1 MKKEYDFSKSVKG
14 KFFTSIDEI
23 EIPVY
28 LDKSIKDFYYET
40 ASNKKIDLNKLINI
54 ILKKE
59 MEIQKEILERIT
71 REALSLGLRNIH
83 PIWGDIDLVGGVKL
97 ADHSVD
103 KVIIANVFFQVED
116 KSILA
121 TEVKRLLRPGGRVLI
136 VDWTASHGGLG
147 PTANQVVRASATE
160 EIFKTAGFSKIKN
173 FELGD
178 YHYGLI
184 LAKDLK

>member
-1 MKKEYDFSKSVKG
+1 MAFANPDLALREFNLHTGEEVADFGAGAGAYTFATARAVG
-14 KFFTSIDEI
+14 PDGR
-23 EIPVY
+23 VY
-28 LDKSIKDFYYET
+28 
-40 ASNKKIDLNKLINI
+40 AV
-54 ILKKE
+54 
-59 MEIQKEILERIT
+59 EIQKEILERIT

-184 LAKDLK
+184 LVKDLK